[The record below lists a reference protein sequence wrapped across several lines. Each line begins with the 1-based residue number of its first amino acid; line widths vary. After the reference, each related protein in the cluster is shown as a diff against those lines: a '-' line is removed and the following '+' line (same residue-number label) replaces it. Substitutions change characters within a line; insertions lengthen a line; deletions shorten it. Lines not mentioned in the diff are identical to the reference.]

1 MMKPMSNFIS
11 LSEQGLSLMIMA
23 MPDKPWL
30 MRDNSKDLAEDALWL
45 AGSLRVE
52 GRNAGADGVL
62 GSLQVPVAC
71 EEVLHVG
78 QNWVCFQATL
88 CGKTLQ
94 QLARDQLSERPAC
107 P

>member
-1 MMKPMSNFIS
+1 MS
-11 LSEQGLSLMIMA
+11 LSEQGLSLVIIA
-23 MPDKPWL
+23 MPDRPWL
-30 MRDNSKDLAEDALWL
+30 LRDKSKDLAEYALRL

-52 GRNAGADGVL
+52 SRNAGADGVL
-62 GSLQVPVAC
+62 GSLQVPVVC

-78 QNWVCFQATL
+78 QNWVCLQATL

-94 QLARDQLSERPAC
+94 QLARDQLSECPAC